1 MKKYGEIK
9 QVIRQQDEKGR
20 SKGWVFVE
28 YANAEAALKAIEDS
42 GRANIMGRKLQIN
55 YQISKVKVV
64 EDRDCWFCIDNPKIE
79 KHLIIKQGKHFYSAL
94 PKGPVCDEHFLI
106 IPNKHIAHSLELDE
120 SQEAEYLGMKQ
131 SIVDYLL

>member
-28 YANAEAALKAIEDS
+28 YANSEAALKAIEDS

-55 YQISKVKVV
+55 YKISKVKVV

-79 KHLIIKQGKHFYSAL
+79 KHLIIKQGKDFYSAL

-120 SQEAEYLGMKQ
+120 S
-131 SIVDYLL
+131 

>member
-1 MKKYGEIK
+1 
-9 QVIRQQDEKGR
+9 
-20 SKGWVFVE
+20 VE
-28 YANAEAALKAIEDS
+28 YANPEAALKAIEDS

-55 YQISKVKVV
+55 YKISKVKVV

-120 SQEAEYLGMKQ
+120 S
-131 SIVDYLL
+131 

>member
-1 MKKYGEIK
+1 MSGFDRGLPFVDLENYMKKYGEIK

-28 YANAEAALKAIEDS
+28 YANPEAALKAIEDS

-55 YQISKVKVV
+55 YKISKVKVV

-79 KHLIIKQGKHFYSAL
+79 KHLIIKLGKHFYSAL

-120 SQEAEYLGMKQ
+120 S
-131 SIVDYLL
+131 